1 MHPVQD
7 ELGFGVRL
15 NLFLRPPF
23 IPSASAS
30 ATVYSNFE
38 GNEHKQVTGYCEAS
52 TFLLTPYI
60 STLFPTF
67 LSFTH
72 HKAFHGHSII
82 FYRSCF

>member
-30 ATVYSNFE
+30 ATVHMTHLPAGSDIT
-38 GNEHKQVTGYCEAS
+38 KVTV
-52 TFLLTPYI
+52 FLGDNLV
-60 STLFPTF
+60 
-67 LSFTH
+67 
-72 HKAFHGHSII
+72 A
-82 FYRSCF
+82 